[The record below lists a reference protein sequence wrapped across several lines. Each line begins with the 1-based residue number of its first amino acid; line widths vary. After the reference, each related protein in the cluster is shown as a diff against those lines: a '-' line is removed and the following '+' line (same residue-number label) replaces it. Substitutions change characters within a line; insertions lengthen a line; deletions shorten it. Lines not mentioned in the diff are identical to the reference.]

1 MQPNAYGADNA
12 CLLAAMK
19 EYGPNTRGVAV
30 VTPDVK
36 DAELERLT
44 KAGIRAVRFMLLP
57 GGFLTV
63 DVFDKLAARVHEVGW
78 HVNLQIDGR
87 TFADHEARLRKL
99 KGDVVIDHVG
109 KFLEPVPVD
118 HPAFKAMLRVV
129 AGGKA
134 WVKLSAP
141 YETSKLGRPLYG
153 DVGALAK
160 ALVKANPD
168 RMLWASNWPHPS
180 ATPTNKP
187 NDAELLD
194 LLLDWA
200 PDEATRRKILVDN
213 PARLYGFEHGET
225 QRRNRRARHGGD
237 AACQEPL
244 DLADRVE
251 VAYAFSPSAAAPR
264 RFAAI
269 PVSARRATSTRS

>member
-1 MQPNAYGADNA
+1 MTSTPKLKAPPGTCDTHMHIYEPGYAVRPEVAKPPVAPVSEYKKVCRQLGITRTIFVQPNAYGADNA

-19 EYGPNTRGVAV
+19 EYGPNARGVAV
-30 VTPDVK
+30 VTPDVT

-57 GGFLTV
+57 GGFLTI
-63 DVFDKLAARVHEVGW
+63 DVFDKLAARVHEAGW

-87 TFADHEARLRKL
+87 TFPELEARLRKVKSDL
-99 KGDVVIDHVG
+99 VIDHVG

-118 HPAFKAMLRVV
+118 HPGFHSLLKLLETGRT
-129 AGGKA
+129 

-141 YETSKLGRPLYG
+141 YEVSKVGRPLYG

-160 ALVKANPD
+160 ALVKARPD

-180 ATPTNKP
+180 ATAANKP
-187 NDAELLD
+187 DDAELLD

-213 PARLYGFEHGET
+213 PARLYGF
-225 QRRNRRARHGGD
+225 
-237 AACQEPL
+237 
-244 DLADRVE
+244 
-251 VAYAFSPSAAAPR
+251 
-264 RFAAI
+264 
-269 PVSARRATSTRS
+269 